1 MLAINDLS
9 CVQIVNKYCLILF
22 LLFISTKGFNQVN
35 HLIELKSCVPNIRYA
50 LMYATNKNFTGKR
63 IYPRNTNQTYLVKDA
78 ADALTKVA
86 QELEEIG
93 MGILVWDAYR
103 PYSATVKFWNLIH
116 DERYVANPAKG
127 SGHNRG
133 IAIDMTLY
141 RLATGELI
149 EMPTGFDN
157 FSDTAHH
164 DFMSL
169 NNEQI
174 SNRSLL
180 KNTMEK
186 HGFQSF
192 QTEWWHYSW
201 PNNKG
206 YEILNIPFQRI
217 KNNDHA
223 VER

>member
-1 MLAINDLS
+1 M
-9 CVQIVNKYCLILF
+9 NKYCLIIF
-22 LLFISTKGFNQVN
+22 LLFFSTNGFNQVS
-35 HLIELKSCVPNIRYA
+35 HLVELKSFVPNIRYA

-63 IYPRNTNQTYLVKDA
+63 IYPESTNNTYLVKDA

-86 QELEEIG
+86 QELEKIG

-103 PYSATVKFWNLIH
+103 PHAATVKFWKLIH
-116 DERYVANPAKG
+116 DERYVANPVKG

-141 RLATGELI
+141 NLSTGDLI

-169 NNEQI
+169 NKEKI
-174 SNRSLL
+174 KNRAFL
-180 KNTMEK
+180 KSMMEK
-186 HGFQSF
+186 NGFQSF

-201 PNNKG
+201 PNNEDYK
-206 YEILNIPFQRI
+206 ILNVPFKRI
-217 KNNDHA
+217 KS
-223 VER
+223 

>member
-1 MLAINDLS
+1 M
-9 CVQIVNKYCLILF
+9 NKYCLIIF
-22 LLFISTKGFNQVN
+22 LLFVSTNGFNQVS
-35 HLIELKSCVPNIRYA
+35 HLVELKSFVPNIRYA

-63 IYPRNTNQTYLVKDA
+63 IYPESTNNTYLVKDA

-86 QELEEIG
+86 QELEKIG

-103 PYSATVKFWNLIH
+103 PHAATVKFWKLIH
-116 DERYVANPAKG
+116 DERYVANPVKG

-141 RLATGELI
+141 NLSTGDLI

-169 NNEQI
+169 NKEKI
-174 SNRSLL
+174 KNRAFL
-180 KNTMEK
+180 KSMMEK
-186 HGFQSF
+186 NGFQSF

-201 PNNKG
+201 PNNKD
-206 YEILNIPFQRI
+206 YKILDVPFKRI
-217 KNNDHA
+217 KS
-223 VER
+223 